1 MAAGDL
7 ILTAVAKAALL
18 ARLEATE
25 LQGGKFSSP
34 DQKTT
39 ELKSILYDLINA
51 VTVTD

>member
-7 ILTAVAKAALL
+7 ILTGDNKILL
-18 ARLEATE
+18 LDRLTATE

-39 ELKSILYDLINA
+39 ELKNILYDLIEG
-51 VTVTD
+51 VEVTD